1 MPGEEVDAIEV
12 GSFFLTSEMTI
23 KKKVVYYVVKV
34 LDVIGDKVR
43 AEWYAFKDEAKLFIK
58 LQAEWNLN
66 KEGLLRRVENPV
78 LVGRR
83 ERILFQDVY
92 RFILGRDYIPE
103 K

>member
-23 KKKVVYYVVKV
+23 KKRIVYYVVKV
-34 LDVIGDKVR
+34 LDVIGDKVQG
-43 AEWYAFKDEAKLFIK
+43 EWYAFKDEAKLFIK
-58 LQAEWNLN
+58 LEAKWNVN
-66 KEGLLRRVENPV
+66 KEGLLRRVENPI

-83 ERILFQDVY
+83 GRILFKDVF
-92 RFILGRDYIPE
+92 RFIVGRDFSPE